1 MARTERLDMPLRK
14 DLQSLMVVRAQD
26 EIEVFLTAW
35 GWMALVWGQ
44 GRLCR
49 VLLPGGRRNVER
61 EAMRNGPSVKKRT
74 RSGLAQRCLRYFA
87 GERVAL
93 SVPMEFPSASEF
105 RRRVWEVT
113 AQVPYGE
120 VVTYGEVAT
129 RAGRPG
135 AARAVGQ
142 AMAHNPLPLVVPCHR
157 VVAAN
162 GGLGGFSA
170 EGGLQLKR
178 RLLGLEGVTP
188 PWRTERG
195 GRM

>member
-1 MARTERLDMPLRK
+1 
-14 DLQSLMVVRAQD
+14 MVVRAQD
-26 EIEVFLTAW
+26 EIELFLTAW

-49 VLLPGGRRNVER
+49 VVLPGGRRNVER

-74 RSGLAQRCLRYFA
+74 RSGLAQRCLRYFE
-87 GERVAL
+87 GERVTL
-93 SVPMEFPSASEF
+93 SAPVEFPPVSKF

-120 VVTYGEVAT
+120 VVTYGELAIQVGQ
-129 RAGRPG
+129 RGG
-135 AARAVGQ
+135 ARAVGQ

-178 RLLGLEGVTP
+178 RLLALEGVTL
-188 PWRTERG
+188 G
-195 GRM
+195 G

>member
-1 MARTERLDMPLRK
+1 
-14 DLQSLMVVRAQD
+14 MVAQLA
-26 EIEVFLTAW
+26 EALEVFETAW
-35 GWMALVWGQ
+35 GWMALVWRAD
-44 GRLCR
+44 RLCR
-49 VLLPGGRRNVER
+49 VTLPGGRREVEQKAGR
-61 EAMRNGPSVKKRT
+61 LGFPVTLEA

-87 GERVAL
+87 GERVDL
-93 SVPMEFPSASEF
+93 SAPLEFPPVSEF

-113 AQVPYGE
+113 AQVPYGK
-120 VVTYGEVAT
+120 VVTYGGVAT

>member
-26 EIEVFLTAW
+26 EIEILLTAW

-49 VLLPGGRRNVER
+49 VLLPGGRREVEQ
-61 EAMRNGPSVKKRT
+61 EAGRLGVPVT
-74 RSGLAQRCLRYFA
+74 WEARSGLARRCLRYFE
-87 GERVAL
+87 GERVTL
-93 SVPMEFPSASEF
+93 SAPMEFPSVSEF
-105 RRRVWEVT
+105 RRRVWELT
-113 AQVPYGE
+113 AQIPYGE
-120 VVTYGEVAT
+120 VVTYGGVAT

-178 RLLGLEGVTP
+178 RLLGLEGVTL
-188 PWRTERG
+188 G
-195 GRM
+195 G